1 MFLMNNFNL
10 ISNSRKLGTKMK
22 TNSNDSDWTKLSV
35 LCIIIAGILLLF
47 SSIAPILFTN
57 NSSRWDFS
65 DTGQIGDTIGG
76 IMNPFIAIGG
86 VIMTFLAFYMQIR
99 ANKLQ
104 REQFQKTL
112 NKNNIDE
119 KIDCFYKLNLLKL
132 DIDHIKK
139 DIESRVSS
147 TEEFIQKEEEN
158 PFRMNLL
165 KRALLKHYDR
175 TMSVD
180 RLSIYKGF
188 KIFLSHDEEWIKKF
202 SNLYNIL
209 DYLPEAFKKIY
220 DIVDYHTKDIS
231 EDKLIIRNELIKF
244 EEECVRVINRNTS
257 EKNNIQS
264 NNFLVSALQAYRKEI
279 KSSIEANVETD
290 FLNII
295 NILETLN
302 RNVKKYYEEVGYYA
316 ELENLSYLA
325 SNILIKMNYIRQK
338 TNQTTSE
345 LKSFLSGIIG
355 EKKDSTNNKLK
366 EVSELIN
373 SSLEKTTVDEI
384 QNEYNQVFAN

>member
-1 MFLMNNFNL
+1 
-10 ISNSRKLGTKMK
+10 MK
-22 TNSNDSDWTKLSV
+22 TKSSDSDWTKLSV

-57 NSSRWDFS
+57 SSSRWDFS

-132 DIDHIKK
+132 DIEHIEK

-147 TEEFIQKEEEN
+147 IKEFIQKEEEN

-188 KIFLSHDEEWIKKF
+188 KIFLSHDEEWIRKF

-220 DIVDYHTKDIS
+220 DIVDYHTRDIS

-244 EEECVRVINRNTS
+244 EEEGVRVINRNTL

-264 NNFLVSALQAYRKEI
+264 NKFLVSVLQTYRKQI
-279 KSSIEANVETD
+279 KSTAEANMETD

-295 NILETLN
+295 NILETFN
-302 RNVKKYYEEVGYYA
+302 KNVKKYYEEIGYYA
-316 ELENLSYLA
+316 ELENLSYIA

-345 LKSFLSGIIG
+345 LKSFLNGIIG

>member
-1 MFLMNNFNL
+1 
-10 ISNSRKLGTKMK
+10 MK
-22 TNSNDSDWTKLSV
+22 TKSSDSDWTKLSV
-35 LCIIIAGILLLF
+35 LCIIIAGSLLLF

-57 NSSRWDFS
+57 SSSRWDFS

-132 DIDHIKK
+132 DIEHIEK

-147 TEEFIQKEEEN
+147 IKEFIQKEEEN

-188 KIFLSHDEEWIKKF
+188 KIFLSHDEEWIRKF

-209 DYLPEAFKKIY
+209 DYLPDAFKKIY
-220 DIVDYHTKDIS
+220 DIVDYHTRDIS

-244 EEECVRVINRNTS
+244 EEECVRVINRNTL

-264 NNFLVSALQAYRKEI
+264 NKFLVSVLQTYRKQI
-279 KSSIEANVETD
+279 KSTAEANMETD

-295 NILETLN
+295 NILETFN
-302 RNVKKYYEEVGYYA
+302 KNVKKYYEEIGYYA
-316 ELENLSYLA
+316 ELENLSYIA

-345 LKSFLSGIIG
+345 LKSFLNGIIG

>member
-1 MFLMNNFNL
+1 
-10 ISNSRKLGTKMK
+10 MK
-22 TNSNDSDWTKLSV
+22 TKSSDSDWTKLSV

-57 NSSRWDFS
+57 SSSRWDFS

-132 DIDHIKK
+132 DIEHIEK

-147 TEEFIQKEEEN
+147 IKEFIQKEEEN

-188 KIFLSHDEEWIKKF
+188 KIFLSHDEEWIRKF

-220 DIVDYHTKDIS
+220 DIVDYHTRDIS

-244 EEECVRVINRNTS
+244 EEECVRVINRNTL

-264 NNFLVSALQAYRKEI
+264 NKFLVSVLQTYRKQI
-279 KSSIEANVETD
+279 KSTAEANMETD

-295 NILETLN
+295 NILETFN
-302 RNVKKYYEEVGYYA
+302 KNVKKYYEEIGYYA
-316 ELENLSYLA
+316 ELENLSYIA

-345 LKSFLSGIIG
+345 LKSFLNGIIG

-384 QNEYNQVFAN
+384 QIKNKQVFAN

>member
-1 MFLMNNFNL
+1 
-10 ISNSRKLGTKMK
+10 MK
-22 TNSNDSDWTKLSV
+22 TKSSDSDWTKLSV

-57 NSSRWDFS
+57 SSSRWDFS

-132 DIDHIKK
+132 DIEHIEK

-147 TEEFIQKEEEN
+147 IKEFIQKEEEN

-188 KIFLSHDEEWIKKF
+188 KIFLSHDEEWIRKF

-220 DIVDYHTKDIS
+220 DIVDYHTRDIS
-231 EDKLIIRNELIKF
+231 EDKLIIRNEFIKF
-244 EEECVRVINRNTS
+244 EEECVRVINRNTL

-264 NNFLVSALQAYRKEI
+264 NKFLVSVLQTYRKQI
-279 KSSIEANVETD
+279 KSTAEANMETD

-295 NILETLN
+295 NILETFN
-302 RNVKKYYEEVGYYA
+302 KNVKKYYEEIGYYA
-316 ELENLSYLA
+316 ELENLSYIA

-345 LKSFLSGIIG
+345 LKSFLNGIIG

>member
-1 MFLMNNFNL
+1 
-10 ISNSRKLGTKMK
+10 MK
-22 TNSNDSDWTKLSV
+22 TKSSDSDWTKLSV

-57 NSSRWDFS
+57 SSSRWDFS

-132 DIDHIKK
+132 DIEHIEK

-147 TEEFIQKEEEN
+147 IKEFIQKEEEN

-188 KIFLSHDEEWIKKF
+188 KIFLSHDEEWIRKF

-220 DIVDYHTKDIS
+220 DIVDYHTRDIS

-244 EEECVRVINRNTS
+244 EEECVRVINRNTL

-264 NNFLVSALQAYRKEI
+264 NKFLVSVLQTYRKQI
-279 KSSIEANVETD
+279 KSTAEANMETD

-295 NILETLN
+295 NILETFN
-302 RNVKKYYEEVGYYA
+302 KNVKKYYEEIGYYA
-316 ELENLSYLA
+316 ELENLSYIA

-345 LKSFLSGIIG
+345 LKSFLNGIIG

>member
-1 MFLMNNFNL
+1 
-10 ISNSRKLGTKMK
+10 MK
-22 TNSNDSDWTKLSV
+22 TKSSDSDWTKLSV

-57 NSSRWDFS
+57 SSSRWDFFFFF
-65 DTGQIGDTIGG
+65 QIGDTIGG

-132 DIDHIKK
+132 DIEHIEK

-147 TEEFIQKEEEN
+147 IKEFIQKEEEN

-188 KIFLSHDEEWIKKF
+188 KIFLSHDEEWIRKF

-220 DIVDYHTKDIS
+220 DIVDYHTRDIS

-244 EEECVRVINRNTS
+244 EEECVRVINRNTL

-264 NNFLVSALQAYRKEI
+264 NKFLVSVLQTYRKQI
-279 KSSIEANVETD
+279 KSTAEANMETD

-295 NILETLN
+295 NILETFN
-302 RNVKKYYEEVGYYA
+302 KNVKKYYEEIGYYA
-316 ELENLSYLA
+316 ELENLSYIA

-345 LKSFLSGIIG
+345 LKSFLNGIIG

>member
-1 MFLMNNFNL
+1 
-10 ISNSRKLGTKMK
+10 MK
-22 TNSNDSDWTKLSV
+22 TKSSDSDWTKLSV

-57 NSSRWDFS
+57 SSSRWDFS

-132 DIDHIKK
+132 DIEHIEK

-147 TEEFIQKEEEN
+147 IKEFIQKEEEN

-165 KRALLKHYDR
+165 KRALLKHYD
-175 TMSVD
+175 
-180 RLSIYKGF
+180 K
-188 KIFLSHDEEWIKKF
+188 EWIRKF

-220 DIVDYHTKDIS
+220 DIVDYHTRDIS

-244 EEECVRVINRNTS
+244 EEECVRVINRNTL

-264 NNFLVSALQAYRKEI
+264 NKFLV
-279 KSSIEANVETD
+279 
-290 FLNII
+290 
-295 NILETLN
+295 
-302 RNVKKYYEEVGYYA
+302 
-316 ELENLSYLA
+316 
-325 SNILIKMNYIRQK
+325 
-338 TNQTTSE
+338 
-345 LKSFLSGIIG
+345 
-355 EKKDSTNNKLK
+355 
-366 EVSELIN
+366 
-373 SSLEKTTVDEI
+373 
-384 QNEYNQVFAN
+384 

>member
-1 MFLMNNFNL
+1 
-10 ISNSRKLGTKMK
+10 MK
-22 TNSNDSDWTKLSV
+22 TKSSDSDWTKLSV

-57 NSSRWDFS
+57 SSSRWDFS

-132 DIDHIKK
+132 DIEHIEK

-147 TEEFIQKEEEN
+147 IKEFIQKEEEN

-188 KIFLSHDEEWIKKF
+188 KIFLSHDEEWIRKF

-220 DIVDYHTKDIS
+220 DIVDYHTRDIS

-244 EEECVRVINRNTS
+244 EEECVRVINRNTL

-264 NNFLVSALQAYRKEI
+264 NKFLVSVLQTYRKQI
-279 KSSIEANVETD
+279 KSTAEANMETD

-295 NILETLN
+295 NILETFN
-302 RNVKKYYEEVGYYA
+302 KNVKKYYEEIGYYA
-316 ELENLSYLA
+316 ELENLSYIA

-345 LKSFLSGIIG
+345 LKSFLNGIIG

-366 EVSELIN
+366 EVYELII

>member
-1 MFLMNNFNL
+1 
-10 ISNSRKLGTKMK
+10 MK
-22 TNSNDSDWTKLSV
+22 TKSSDSDWTKLSV

-57 NSSRWDFS
+57 SSSRWDFS

-132 DIDHIKK
+132 DIEHIEK

-147 TEEFIQKEEEN
+147 IKEFIQKEEEN

-188 KIFLSHDEEWIKKF
+188 KIFLSHD
-202 SNLYNIL
+202 
-209 DYLPEAFKKIY
+209 D
-220 DIVDYHTKDIS
+220 
-231 EDKLIIRNELIKF
+231 
-244 EEECVRVINRNTS
+244 
-257 EKNNIQS
+257 
-264 NNFLVSALQAYRKEI
+264 
-279 KSSIEANVETD
+279 
-290 FLNII
+290 
-295 NILETLN
+295 
-302 RNVKKYYEEVGYYA
+302 
-316 ELENLSYLA
+316 
-325 SNILIKMNYIRQK
+325 
-338 TNQTTSE
+338 
-345 LKSFLSGIIG
+345 
-355 EKKDSTNNKLK
+355 
-366 EVSELIN
+366 
-373 SSLEKTTVDEI
+373 
-384 QNEYNQVFAN
+384 

>member
-1 MFLMNNFNL
+1 
-10 ISNSRKLGTKMK
+10 MK
-22 TNSNDSDWTKLSV
+22 TKSSDSDWTKLSV

-57 NSSRWDFS
+57 SSSRWDFS

-132 DIDHIKK
+132 DIEHIEK

-147 TEEFIQKEEEN
+147 TKEFIQKEEVN

-188 KIFLSHDEEWIKKF
+188 KIFLSHDEEWIRKF

-244 EEECVRVINRNTS
+244 EEECVRVINRNTL

-264 NNFLVSALQAYRKEI
+264 NKFLVSALQTYRKQI
-279 KSSIEANVETD
+279 KSTAEANMETD

-295 NILETLN
+295 NILETFN

-316 ELENLSYLA
+316 ELENLSYIA

-345 LKSFLSGIIG
+345 LKSFLNGIIG

>member
-1 MFLMNNFNL
+1 
-10 ISNSRKLGTKMK
+10 MK
-22 TNSNDSDWTKLSV
+22 TKSSDSDWTKLSV

-57 NSSRWDFS
+57 NSSPWDFS

-132 DIDHIKK
+132 DIEQIKK

-147 TEEFIQKEEEN
+147 TKEFIQKEEEN

-209 DYLPEAFKKIY
+209 DYLPEAFRKIY

-231 EDKLIIRNELIKF
+231 EDKLIIRHDLIKF
-244 EEECVRVINRNTS
+244 EEECVRVINRNIL
-257 EKNNIQS
+257 EKNNIQ
-264 NNFLVSALQAYRKEI
+264 NNKFLVSALQAYRKEI
-279 KSSIEANVETD
+279 KSSTEANVETD

-302 RNVKKYYEEVGYYA
+302 RDVKKYYEEVGYYA
-316 ELENLSYLA
+316 ELENLSYIA

-345 LKSFLSGIIG
+345 LKSFLNGIIG

>member
-1 MFLMNNFNL
+1 
-10 ISNSRKLGTKMK
+10 
-22 TNSNDSDWTKLSV
+22 
-35 LCIIIAGILLLF
+35 
-47 SSIAPILFTN
+47 
-57 NSSRWDFS
+57 
-65 DTGQIGDTIGG
+65 
-76 IMNPFIAIGG
+76 MNPFIAIGG

-132 DIDHIKK
+132 DIEHIEK

-147 TEEFIQKEEEN
+147 IKEFIQKEEEN

-188 KIFLSHDEEWIKKF
+188 KIFLSHDEEWIRKF

-220 DIVDYHTKDIS
+220 DIVDYHTRDIS

-244 EEECVRVINRNTS
+244 EEECVRVINRNTL

-264 NNFLVSALQAYRKEI
+264 NKFLVSVLQTYRKQI
-279 KSSIEANVETD
+279 KSTAEANMETD

-295 NILETLN
+295 NILETFN
-302 RNVKKYYEEVGYYA
+302 KNVKKYYEEIGYYA
-316 ELENLSYLA
+316 ELENLSYIA

-345 LKSFLSGIIG
+345 LKSFLNGIIG

>member
-1 MFLMNNFNL
+1 
-10 ISNSRKLGTKMK
+10 MK
-22 TNSNDSDWTKLSV
+22 TKSSDSDWTKLSV

-57 NSSRWDFS
+57 SSSRWDFS

-132 DIDHIKK
+132 DIEHIEK

-147 TEEFIQKEEEN
+147 IKEFIQKEEEN

-188 KIFLSHDEEWIKKF
+188 KIFLSHDEEWKRKF

-220 DIVDYHTKDIS
+220 DIVDYHTRDIS

-244 EEECVRVINRNTS
+244 EEECVRVINRNTL

-264 NNFLVSALQAYRKEI
+264 NKFLVSVLQTYRKQI
-279 KSSIEANVETD
+279 KSTAEANMETD

-295 NILETLN
+295 NILETFN
-302 RNVKKYYEEVGYYA
+302 KNVKKYYEEIGYYA
-316 ELENLSYLA
+316 ELENLSYIA

-345 LKSFLSGIIG
+345 LKSFLNGIIG

>member
-1 MFLMNNFNL
+1 
-10 ISNSRKLGTKMK
+10 MK
-22 TNSNDSDWTKLSV
+22 TKSSDSDWTKLSV

-57 NSSRWDFS
+57 SSSRWDFS

-119 KIDCFYKLNLLKL
+119 KIDCFCKLNLLKL
-132 DIDHIKK
+132 DIEHIEK

-147 TEEFIQKEEEN
+147 IKEFIQKEEEN

-188 KIFLSHDEEWIKKF
+188 KIFLSHDEEWIRKF

-220 DIVDYHTKDIS
+220 DIVDYHTRDIS

-244 EEECVRVINRNTS
+244 EEECVRVINRNTL

-264 NNFLVSALQAYRKEI
+264 NKFLVSVLQTYRKQI
-279 KSSIEANVETD
+279 KSTAEANMETD

-295 NILETLN
+295 NILETFN
-302 RNVKKYYEEVGYYA
+302 KNVKKYYEEIGYYA
-316 ELENLSYLA
+316 ELENLSYIA

-345 LKSFLSGIIG
+345 LKSFLNGIIG

>member
-1 MFLMNNFNL
+1 
-10 ISNSRKLGTKMK
+10 MK
-22 TNSNDSDWTKLSV
+22 TKSSDSDWTKLSV

-57 NSSRWDFS
+57 SSSRWDFS

-132 DIDHIKK
+132 DIEHIEK

-147 TEEFIQKEEEN
+147 IKEFIQKEEEN

-188 KIFLSHDEEWIKKF
+188 KIFLSHDEEWIRKF

-220 DIVDYHTKDIS
+220 DIVDYHTRDIS

-244 EEECVRVINRNTS
+244 EEESVRGINRNTL

-264 NNFLVSALQAYRKEI
+264 NKFLVSVLQTYRKQI
-279 KSSIEANVETD
+279 KSTAEANMETD

-295 NILETLN
+295 NILETFN
-302 RNVKKYYEEVGYYA
+302 KNVKKYYEEIGYYA
-316 ELENLSYLA
+316 ELENLSYIA

-345 LKSFLSGIIG
+345 LKSFLNGIIG

>member
-1 MFLMNNFNL
+1 
-10 ISNSRKLGTKMK
+10 MK
-22 TNSNDSDWTKLSV
+22 TKSSDSDWTKLSV

-57 NSSRWDFS
+57 SSSRWDFS

-132 DIDHIKK
+132 DIEHIEK

-147 TEEFIQKEEEN
+147 IKEFIQKEEEN

-188 KIFLSHDEEWIKKF
+188 KIFLSHDEDWIRKF

-220 DIVDYHTKDIS
+220 DIVDYHTRDIS

-244 EEECVRVINRNTS
+244 EEECVRVINRNTL

-264 NNFLVSALQAYRKEI
+264 NKFLVSVLQTYRKQI
-279 KSSIEANVETD
+279 KSTAEANMETD

-295 NILETLN
+295 NILETFN
-302 RNVKKYYEEVGYYA
+302 KNVKKYYEEIGYYA
-316 ELENLSYLA
+316 ELENLSYIA

-345 LKSFLSGIIG
+345 LKSFLNGIIG

>member
-1 MFLMNNFNL
+1 M
-10 ISNSRKLGTKMK
+10 
-22 TNSNDSDWTKLSV
+22 
-35 LCIIIAGILLLF
+35 
-47 SSIAPILFTN
+47 
-57 NSSRWDFS
+57 
-65 DTGQIGDTIGG
+65 
-76 IMNPFIAIGG
+76 
-86 VIMTFLAFYMQIR
+86 
-99 ANKLQ
+99 
-104 REQFQKTL
+104 
-112 NKNNIDE
+112 
-119 KIDCFYKLNLLKL
+119 
-132 DIDHIKK
+132 
-139 DIESRVSS
+139 
-147 TEEFIQKEEEN
+147 
-158 PFRMNLL
+158 
-165 KRALLKHYDR
+165 
-175 TMSVD
+175 
-180 RLSIYKGF
+180 
-188 KIFLSHDEEWIKKF
+188 
-202 SNLYNIL
+202 
-209 DYLPEAFKKIY
+209 
-220 DIVDYHTKDIS
+220 
-231 EDKLIIRNELIKF
+231 
-244 EEECVRVINRNTS
+244 
-257 EKNNIQS
+257 
-264 NNFLVSALQAYRKEI
+264 VSALQAYRKEI